1 MSLETRIRDMA
12 TSIATEIN
20 TIRTERG
27 ALASLS
33 TTEQAS
39 IVGAINE
46 LKTAIDGISSA
57 SINDA
62 ATATDSAWSSTKIAA
77 EIQTAKDDLVNGA
90 PGALDTLNEIATALT
105 DNDSDIS
112 GILTSLSNRVRTD
125 TAAQGL
131 NATQQGNARTNI
143 GAQSAAD
150 VGDTD
155 RDFAADFTG
164 GLS

>member
-1 MSLETRIRDMA
+1 MTLETRIRDLA

-27 ALASLS
+27 ALASLT

-39 IVGAINE
+39 IVGAVNE
-46 LKTAIDGISSA
+46 LKSAIDAISA
-57 SINDA
+57 AEINDT
-62 ATATDSAWSSTKIAA
+62 ATATDSVWSSTKVSS
-77 EIQTAKDDLVNGA
+77 EISTAISDLVNGA
-90 PGALDTLNEIATALT
+90 GSALDTLGEIATALT
-105 DNDSDIS
+105 DNDSDIA
-112 GILTSLSNRVRTD
+112 GILTSLGNRVRVD

-143 GAQSAAD
+143 GAQEAATI
-150 VGDTD
+150 GDTD

-164 GLS
+164 GLT